1 MKNAKK
7 MKQLRKH
14 DQKMTKAND
23 QKNTNKNT
31 KSLFWDFTVPD
42 STKISKP

>member
-1 MKNAKK
+1 MKDAKK

-14 DQKMTKAND
+14 DQKMATAND
-23 QKNTNKNT
+23 QKMTSKNP

-42 STKISKP
+42 PTKISKP